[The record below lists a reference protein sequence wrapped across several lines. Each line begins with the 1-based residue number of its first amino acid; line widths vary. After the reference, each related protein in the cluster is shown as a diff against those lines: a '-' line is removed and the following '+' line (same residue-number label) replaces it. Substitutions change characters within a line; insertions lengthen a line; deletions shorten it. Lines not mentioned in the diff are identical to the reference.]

1 MSVGIN
7 SVREILVRVPA
18 ILREP
23 DMGDFIEGTALRLI
37 PYLTS
42 RPSLQYTCC
51 IIYHYM
57 PLSKNVHLQHALC
70 ALCCTDEDSAIRF
83 KMINLSPFTLPP

>member
-23 DMGDFIEGTALRLI
+23 DMGDFIEGTALCLYSI
-37 PYLTS
+37 PHFTSITAIHLLHYLS
-42 RPSLQYTCC
+42 IHASVEECPSPTRSVC
-51 IIYHYM
+51 
-57 PLSKNVHLQHALC
+57 PLLY
-70 ALCCTDEDSAIRF
+70 R
-83 KMINLSPFTLPP
+83 